1 MSDPLETLARR
12 VQADPF
18 FLASPLALFAGSEGM
33 DDDALARFLRC
44 PKEALTML
52 RLCRT
57 PDEEPPGL
65 QRDVRRIA
73 ERFGADEDA
82 LTEVVRR
89 GQALRRL
96 RESAAASG
104 GTLLAARDPDP
115 DEDDK
120 P

>member
-1 MSDPLETLARR
+1 MGDPLELLARR
-12 VQADPF
+12 VEADPF
-18 FLASPLALFAGSEGM
+18 FLASTLALFAGSEGM
-33 DDDALARFLRC
+33 ADAALAQFLRC
-44 PKEALTML
+44 PTEALTML

-57 PDEEPPGL
+57 PDEEPPGF

-82 LTEVVRR
+82 LTEAVRR

-96 RESAAASG
+96 RESAAPPG

-115 DEDDK
+115 DEDKK